1 MSPRLAKKMA
11 SLMRSHRFTFPEPI
25 PASHTFFLSELDSKD
40 GFIHLS
46 TARQVPKTLERF
58 FANVESVT
66 LLRIELDRLAAFK
79 RVKWEGSDN
88 DSESRP
94 AHIWMLPIRFSI
106 EGVFL
111 PKHKVVDPW

>member
-1 MSPRLAKKMA
+1 MCY
-11 SLMRSHRFTFPEPI
+11 HRFTFPEPI

-46 TARQVPKTLERF
+46 TARQVPKTLGRF

-79 RVKWEGSDN
+79 RVKWEGSGD
-88 DSESRP
+88 DSESSADHAHDWPGRSPYSLRRSRLRGKP
-94 AHIWMLPIRFSI
+94 ADLR
-106 EGVFL
+106 
-111 PKHKVVDPW
+111 